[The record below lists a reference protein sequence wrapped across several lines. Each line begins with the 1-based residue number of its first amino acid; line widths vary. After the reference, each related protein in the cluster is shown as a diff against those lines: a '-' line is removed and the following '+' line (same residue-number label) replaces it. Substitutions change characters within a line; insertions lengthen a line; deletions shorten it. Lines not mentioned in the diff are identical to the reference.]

1 MELGHSHISEPF
13 MITFKSI
20 YLIELIISLNI
31 LQISVAHQSSLV
43 HDDTANCDTICDSS
57 FATPII

>member
-31 LQISVAHQSSLV
+31 LQISVAHQPSLV
-43 HDDTANCDTICDSS
+43 HDDAANCDTIHDSS

>member
-31 LQISVAHQSSLV
+31 LQISVVHKPFLV
-43 HDDTANCDTICDSS
+43 YDDTANCDTIR
-57 FATPII
+57 

>member
-1 MELGHSHISEPF
+1 

-31 LQISVAHQSSLV
+31 LQISVAHQPSLV
-43 HDDTANCDTICDSS
+43 HDDTANCDTIHDSS